1 MKSLLAFTKKEITAQ
16 LRSTKLIILIALFV
30 FFGVLSPVTAK
41 ITPWLLEAMSEALEQ
56 GGITTAPTTATVLDS
71 WMQFFKNMSM
81 CAIAFALIE
90 GNIFTGE
97 YGSGTLILSLT
108 KGLPR
113 HKVVI
118 AKTAILAAVWTVVYW
133 LCFAVTYFC
142 NMIWWDNSVV
152 PSLGL
157 AVVCWWVFGLFVVA
171 LITLFSTLFRS
182 FIGALGFTGIVVL
195 VFSLI
200 SIAPIV
206 ANYLP
211 TYLMTGTAL
220 IYSTAQPSD
229 FLPSIII
236 TIAASI
242 VCFAV
247 SIPLFNK
254 KQL

>member
-1 MKSLLAFTKKEITAQ
+1 MKSLLAFTRKEITAQ
-16 LRSTKLIILIALFV
+16 LRSTKLFIMLAVFVLFGII
-30 FFGVLSPVTAK
+30 GPVTAR
-41 ITPWLLEAMSEALEQ
+41 ITPWLLEALSDALEQ
-56 GGITTAPTTATVLDS
+56 SGITTAPTSATVLDS

-90 GNIFTGE
+90 GNIFTSE

-118 AKTAILAAVWTVVYW
+118 AKATVLAASWTIAYW
-133 LCFAVTYFC
+133 LCFAATYFC
-142 NMIWWDNSVV
+142 NMIWWDNSVT

-157 AVVCWWVFGLFVVA
+157 AVICWWLFGLFIVA

-182 FIGALGFTGIVVL
+182 FVGALGFTGIVVF

-200 SIAPIV
+200 SIAPII
-206 ANYLP
+206 AKYLP

-220 IYSTAQPSD
+220 VYSTAQPSD
-229 FLPSIII
+229 FLPSIVI

-242 VCFAV
+242 ACFV
-247 SIPLFNK
+247 ISIPLFNK